1 MADGCERCP
10 RFTGDLTVD
19 GVVQHNPAWS
29 VVSSLAPL
37 WYPSSE
43 IEASNVVMPTQ
54 QATAPVPSV
63 LTEIVL
69 PVRILLCGEWSPTGD
84 PYPDPAEG
92 LMLNLIALAQYWGPT
107 AAPLVDM
114 GARPITVA
122 APGGVTLE
130 GYGQTSRPKHGDL
143 LSGVSAGVPGAVMRL
158 TATLTVM
165 DGQLW
170 EV

>member
-10 RFTGDLTVD
+10 RFTGDLTID
-19 GVVQHNPAWS
+19 GVLQHNPAWS

-37 WYPSSE
+37 WYASSE
-43 IEASNVVMPTQ
+43 IEVSNVVMPTG

-69 PVRILLCGEWSPTGD
+69 PVRILLCGEWSPTGAQHS
-84 PYPDPAEG
+84 DPAEG
-92 LMLNLIALAQYWGPT
+92 LRLNLLELAQYWGPT
-107 AAPLVDM
+107 ADPMFDLGV
-114 GARPITVA
+114 RPIAVD
-122 APGGVTLE
+122 APGGVTLT
-130 GYGQTSRPKHGDL
+130 GTGQTSRPKHGDIL
-143 LSGVSAGVPGAVMRL
+143 AGESAGVPGAVMRL

-165 DGQLW
+165 AGAL